1 MDPILWILLLI
12 SISIKKTPQMG
23 MQTEGEI
30 QLSAVL
36 LALTILSQAENLLMD
51 SKPIVREGKMNRGY
65 SW

>member
-1 MDPILWILLLI
+1 
-12 SISIKKTPQMG
+12 
-23 MQTEGEI
+23 MQTESEI

-36 LALTILSQAENLLMD
+36 LALRILSQAENLLMD

>member
-1 MDPILWILLLI
+1 
-12 SISIKKTPQMG
+12 MG

-51 SKPIVREGKMNRGY
+51 STPIVREGKMNRGY